1 MPRKSRSIN
10 YFMGGAEGQPSPAA
24 NTGATGVNTKATGV
38 KPANNSGTGVR
49 PANIRGTNSITKV
62 NMETPESGKKG
73 TLENAG
79 EQVMSR
85 LKTTATTV
93 KEQVINPFANAVNN
107 NIVEPIK
114 KTAGLSPSSAP
125 EAQPEPAA
133 PSTSTPPE
141 ASQEE
146 GNSVLYY
153 ILIVVCV
160 IIIIALIYY
169 IYKVYF
175 VTEKYEDKEDEND
188 NSLNSFKDFDEK
200 NLSHFTVDDAN
211 DIIKIF

>member
-1 MPRKSRSIN
+1 
-10 YFMGGAEGQPSPAA
+10 MGGAEGQPSPAA

-38 KPANNSGTGVR
+38 KPANNSGTGVKPANNSGTGVR
-49 PANIRGTNSITKV
+49 PANSITKV

-114 KTAGLSPSSAP
+114 RTAGLSPSSAP

-133 PSTSTPPE
+133 PSTPAPPE
-141 ASQEE
+141 TSQEE

>member
-24 NTGATGVNTKATGV
+24 NTRATGVNTKATGANTRATGV
-38 KPANNSGTGVR
+38 KLANNS
-49 PANIRGTNSITKV
+49 GTNSITKV

-93 KEQVINPFANAVNN
+93 KEQLINPVANAVNN

-114 KTAGLSPSSAP
+114 RTAGLSPSSAP
-125 EAQPEPAA
+125 EAQPEPT
-133 PSTSTPPE
+133 PTSTPEQPE

-153 ILIVVCV
+153 ILIIVCV

-175 VTEKYEDKEDEND
+175 VTEKYEDKEDED
-188 NSLNSFKDFDEK
+188 KNSLNSFKDFDEK